1 MVVAATVAAAGSS
14 ALGLGVSPGSQVA
27 VPQLQPPAQLPS
39 PPQVSVPQAPST
51 PSVPHVQAPSTPSVP
66 QVHTPSTPSVG
77 GATHTVG
84 GATGA
89 LPRAGTSSGGGGGGA
104 TGGGSPSTST
114 GGSGGNT
121 PSGSS
126 HPNGQASVP
135 PSVQRLRNRHARLR
149 DLILQA
155 MVHKF
160 HACLGSLPAFDR
172 RLLVMRAGL
181 GGAAPMSRAAAAQKL
196 GISGRRAGQIEKR
209 SVRSLKSH
217 CTAGGPAAG
226 GGFASAGGFGARTVF
241 RGVPALRPTTSL
253 ASAGGGGHPTQADTA
268 AKTISTSG
276 SHHRTRHSSRPVATA
291 SPAAPITGSY
301 GYLGILLGALGAGLA
316 VLALVA
322 FRRWA
327 VETGYPVRRRPV
339 RHTLS
344 DLPTMNGSTAVN
356 GASSNGSSSGA
367 AAAEPVRAS
376 NVAAVK
382 DAVHDSN
389 GAAVKERVHASNGT
403 AATEPVQASNGAS
416 ANGAS
421 SNGVHEPEPVSTQV
435 TQTDLP
441 KRFAAPTGASPA
453 QQRDRPSVARAATV
467 VGLAWVAASELLK
480 RRRR

>member
-1 MVVAATVAAAGSS
+1 V
-14 ALGLGVSPGSQVA
+14 
-27 VPQLQPPAQLPS
+27 PPA
-39 PPQVSVPQAPST
+39 
-51 PSVPHVQAPSTPSVP
+51 
-66 QVHTPSTPSVG
+66 
-77 GATHTVG
+77 
-84 GATGA
+84 
-89 LPRAGTSSGGGGGGA
+89 
-104 TGGGSPSTST
+104 
-114 GGSGGNT
+114 
-121 PSGSS
+121 
-126 HPNGQASVP
+126 
-135 PSVQRLRNRHARLR
+135 VQRLRNRHARLR

-160 HACLGSLPAFDR
+160 RACLGSLPAFDR

-181 GGAAPMSRAAAAQKL
+181 GGAAPMSRAAAAHKL

-217 CTAGGPAAG
+217 CTAGGPAGG

-241 RGVPALRPTTSL
+241 RGVPALRPTASL
-253 ASAGGGGHPTQADTA
+253 AGAGGGHPTQADTA

-276 SHHRTRHSSRPVATA
+276 SHHRKHHSSRPVATA

-301 GYLGILLGALGAGLA
+301 GYLGILLGAMGAGLA

-344 DLPTMNGSTAVN
+344 DLPTMNGTTATN
-356 GASSNGSSSGA
+356 GASANGS
-367 AAAEPVRAS
+367 
-376 NVAAVK
+376 
-382 DAVHDSN
+382 SN
-389 GAAVKERVHASNGT
+389 GAAAEEAAPATNGATAKEPVHASNG
-403 AATEPVQASNGAS
+403 ASAKEPVHASNGAS

-435 TQTDLP
+435 TLTDMP
-441 KRFAAPTGASPA
+441 KVVPTPPAAPK
-453 QQRDRPSVARAATV
+453 QQRERSNVTRAATLI
-467 VGLAWVAASELLK
+467 GLASVAASELLK